1 MRLTLLLTLLVIG
14 KVSFTQ
20 NYIDVSGKKYFLGCK
35 LDEKNYSKIPESQ
48 QIKTRGIETYA
59 ASYTL
64 ENYLPLVGDQG
75 MTGTCTAWATSFY
88 TLSILYN
95 KNITDKKGK
104 IEFSPFFLYNNL
116 KLNTDSAC
124 DEGMFIEDALN
135 FLKYKGGLPKKYYP
149 EECNSNK
156 TKQPELWDVA
166 LNYRIKDFKRIGED
180 NRIQRIKRSLSLKKA
195 IVIAI
200 KTPMSFASSLNG
212 DTWDGIFDFSRGGH
226 ALSLIGY
233 DDNKEGGSFLIINSW
248 GQDWGDN
255 GKIWVKYSDFDKI
268 VYQVFEVTGY
278 SDNEL
283 KRFATRNNFEGE
295 IKIFDKKGKEIEQK
309 IDDIDLLEIELD
321 ETDSIDDDFIGPDR
335 SKNKINKRKVIVDR
349 NFISDTLAFPE
360 LDSILEISE
369 PELKI
374 VPEIIEYEFEYY
386 SKNDDCENGFKI
398 KITNQ
403 DSGYIYLFSVDEY
416 ENTVTPILK
425 NNNTQIYLGKK
436 RPDIILPETEYIKDC
451 GYKKYIL
458 LISKEIISE
467 SRIETICERKY
478 NYARDFINYNFSD
491 ELVVSTPSKDEYGN
505 GFSLKNDP
513 GKILPIIIN
522 LNSK

>member
-14 KVSFTQ
+14 KISFTQ

-35 LDEKNYSKIPESQ
+35 LDDKIYSKIPESQ
-48 QIKTRGIETYA
+48 QIKTRGIETYV
-59 ASYTL
+59 ASYSL
-64 ENYLPLVGDQG
+64 ENYLPFVGDQG

-95 KNITDKKGK
+95 KNITDKKLK
-104 IEFSPFFLYNNL
+104 IDFSPFFLYNNL
-116 KLNTDSAC
+116 KLNSDSAC
-124 DEGMFIEDALN
+124 DEGMYIEDALN
-135 FLKYKGGLPKKYYP
+135 FLKYKGGLPSKYYT
-149 EECNSNK
+149 EEC
-156 TKQPELWDVA
+156 
-166 LNYRIKDFKRIGED
+166 
-180 NRIQRIKRSLSLKKA
+180 RIQRIKRALSLKKA

-248 GQDWGDN
+248 GRDWGNN
-255 GKIWVKYSDFDKI
+255 GKIWVKYSDFDKL

-278 SDNEL
+278 SDSEI
-283 KRFATRNNFEGE
+283 KRYATRNNYEGE
-295 IKIFDKKGKEIEQK
+295 IKIFDKKGKAIEQK

-321 ETDSIDDDFIGPDR
+321 ATDSVDDDFIGPDR
-335 SKNKINKRKVIVDR
+335 SKNKINKRKIIANR
-349 NFISDTLAFPE
+349 GFNSDTIVLPE
-360 LDSILEISE
+360 LDSLLEIFE

-374 VPEIIEYEFEYY
+374 VPEIIEYEFEYF

-403 DSGYIYLFSVDEY
+403 DSGYIYLFSVDEL

-425 NNNTQIYLGKK
+425 NNNAQIFLGRK
-436 RPDIILPETEYIKDC
+436 RPDIILPETEYIKEC
-451 GYKKYIL
+451 GYKKFIL
-458 LISKEIISE
+458 LISKEMISE
-467 SRIETICERKY
+467 SKIENICERKY
-478 NYARDFINYNFSD
+478 NYARDFIMYNFSED
-491 ELVVSTPSKDEYGN
+491 LVLSTPTKDKYGN

-513 GKILPIIIN
+513 GKILPIIIR
-522 LNSK
+522 LNSE

>member
-1 MRLTLLLTLLVIG
+1 MKVTLLLTILVIYQ
-14 KVSFTQ
+14 VSFAQ
-20 NYIDVSGKKYFLGCK
+20 SYIDVRGKKYFLGCK
-35 LDEKNYSKIPESQ
+35 LDDRNYSKIPESQ
-48 QIKTRGIETYA
+48 QIRTRGIETYA

-64 ENYLPLVGDQG
+64 ESYLPVVGDQG

-95 KNITDKKGK
+95 KSLTDKKGK
-104 IEFSPFFLYNNL
+104 IDFSPFFLYNNL
-116 KLNTDSAC
+116 KLSSDSAC
-124 DEGMFIEDALN
+124 DDGMYIEDALN
-135 FLKYKGGLPKKYYP
+135 FLKYKGGLPKKYYTD
-149 EECNSNK
+149 ECSSNK
-156 TKQPELWDVA
+156 TKQRELWDVA

-180 NRIQRIKRSLSLKKA
+180 NRIQRIKRALSLKKA

-212 DTWDGIFDFSRGGH
+212 DTWDGIFDFSHGGH

-255 GKIWVKYSDFDKI
+255 GKIWVKYSDFDKL

-278 SDNEL
+278 SDSEI
-283 KRFATRNNFEGE
+283 KRYATRNNYEGE

-309 IDDIDLLEIELD
+309 FEDIDLLELELD
-321 ETDSIDDDFIGPDR
+321 TTDSIDDDFIGPDR
-335 SKNKINKRKVIVDR
+335 SKNEGSRRNISTNKRFKADTIV
-349 NFISDTLAFPE
+349 LPE
-360 LDSILEISE
+360 LDSLIDISE

-374 VPEIIEYEFEYY
+374 VPEILEYEFEYY

-425 NNNTQIYLGKK
+425 NNNTQIFLGKK
-436 RPDIILPETEYIKDC
+436 RPDIILPETEYIKECDD
-451 GYKKYIL
+451 KKFIL
-458 LISKEIISE
+458 LISKEMISE
-467 SRIETICERKY
+467 SKIENICDRKY

-491 ELVVSTPSKDEYGN
+491 DLVVSTPTKDEIGN

-513 GKILPIIIN
+513 GKILPIIIK